1 MKHIN
6 FSRLFDNKT
15 FCKIFSIVG
24 AILIWAAVTL
34 TAKTDSERILRNV
47 PIDFSVSGTAVEALG
62 LNTFEHSEETVNIK
76 LSGSRAA
83 LNNISKEDFAVTLS
97 LGRVTAVGKHTVRV
111 DVCLKENVGTV
122 SILDY
127 SPKTIQIN
135 FDRNATKTLPINISI
150 PNVSAKD
157 GFMIDKGYPSLPEIT
172 ISGPESIIKNVSSCV
187 ASVDDKKTGLQET
200 ISFSDVPL
208 KLYDEN
214 SNVISNSSITLDK
227 EKIDISVPVLK
238 IKELPVKVHFI
249 NAPSTFYEKDFK
261 YTVSTDKI
269 TVAGPSE
276 SIDAL
281 SQIDIRYLD
290 LKTVKPGDTVTLNV
304 ELPSGFINVDDVKE
318 IDVVVPDKDFAE
330 KRFSVSQFKII
341 GAPEGKEV
349 SVVSKQLNNI
359 LLVGKENLI
368 SSISSTDIVVE
379 VNISNTTL
387 SSGTMTVPASIS
399 IPGKTGVFWAFGDY
413 EVVIKN

>member
-15 FCKIFSIVG
+15 FCKIFSIIG

-34 TAKTDSERILRNV
+34 TVKTDSERILRNV
-47 PIDFSVSGTAVEALG
+47 PIDFSVAGTAVEALG
-62 LNTFEHSEETVNIK
+62 LNTFEHSEEAVNIK

-97 LGRVTAVGKHTVRV
+97 LGRVTSVGKHTVRV
-111 DVCLKENVGTV
+111 DVSLKENVGTV

-127 SPKTIQIN
+127 SPKSIQIN

-150 PNVSAKD
+150 PNISAKD
-157 GFMIDKGYPSLPEIT
+157 GFMIDKGYPSLPEVT
-172 ISGPESIIKNVSSCV
+172 VAGPESIIKNVSSCI
-187 ASVDDKKTGLQET
+187 ASVNDKKAGLQET
-200 ISFSDVPL
+200 IFFSDVPL
-208 KLYDEN
+208 TLYDEN
-214 SNVISNSSITLDK
+214 SNVISNTSITLDK
-227 EKIDISVPVLK
+227 EKVDISVPVLK

-249 NAPSTFYEKDFK
+249 NSPSTFNEKEFK

-269 TVAGPSE
+269 TVAGPTE
-276 SIDAL
+276 SIDDL

-318 IDVVVPDKDFAE
+318 IDVIIPNKNFSE
-330 KRFSVSQFKII
+330 KRFSVSQFKVI

-359 LLVGKENLI
+359 LLVGKENI
-368 SSISSTDIVVE
+368 ITSISSTDIVVE
-379 VNISNTTL
+379 VNLSNTTL
-387 SSGTMTVPASIS
+387 SSGTMTVPANIS